1 MADPG
6 AEIIDRWRAVL
17 DVTDNAIVE
26 VDAKGCLV
34 AVNRAAECVLGGAAA
49 ALAGRPVRE
58 AAPGTGL
65 PEMLEKVLETGRLQM
80 DCRMVINGRH
90 LVANLSP
97 VIRDGRVT
105 GAVAVLQDV
114 TEMQHVTEELQSL
127 LERRQL
133 LETILDNAGEG
144 IVMVDEAARITLFN
158 RAYCEFLGVK
168 KEEVLGRHVQDVIEN
183 TRMHAVLKT
192 GQPEVGEVQR
202 IKGHRMICS
211 RIPLKREG
219 KIRAAVGKVMFRDV
233 SDLRTLMKRVDSL
246 QSELEYYKGVLRR
259 HQGTRYCLENIAGNS
274 PRIRELKELVLKVAR
289 NDSTVLIRGES
300 GTGKELFAHALHN
313 ASHRAHRP
321 FVKVN
326 CAAVPESLLE
336 SELFGY
342 GEGAF
347 TGARKGGKVG
357 KFELADGGTIF
368 LDEIGDMPVN
378 MQVKLLRVLQE
389 KEIERLGENRSIRV
403 DVRVVAATNRN
414 LDEMVRQ
421 GLFREDLFYRLN
433 VVVLDI
439 PPLRERKEDIPVL
452 VERLMEKLSWRLG
465 CPRKTLDPATM
476 SRLLDYHWPG
486 NIRELENV
494 LERVLNV
501 VEDNVVT
508 INHLPPYLHKN
519 GDVPGGGDVRSLKK
533 AVEQLEK
540 TMIMR
545 ALEATAGDCLAAARL
560 LQIGKSTF
568 YEKMSRYGIA
578 KSYKDDTAGKVGRRC
593 SLCKARVIPGPLS
606 SGERTG

>member
-1 MADPG
+1 MEVPR
-6 AEIIDRWRAVL
+6 AETINRLQAVL
-17 DVTDNAIVE
+17 DVTSNAIIE
-26 VDAKGCLV
+26 VDSGGRIIN
-34 AVNRAAECVLGGAAA
+34 VNRAAECILSGVATT
-49 ALAGRPVRE
+49 LAGRPVRE
-58 AAPGTGL
+58 VAPGTGL
-65 PEMLEKVLETGRLQM
+65 PEMLEKALETGRLQM
-80 DCRMVINGRH
+80 DCRMVINGKH

-97 VIRDGRVT
+97 IIRDGRVA

-127 LERRQL
+127 QERRQL

-183 TRMHAVLKT
+183 TRMHVVLKT
-192 GQPEVGEVQR
+192 GQPEVGEVQC

-259 HQGTRYCLENIAGNS
+259 HQGTRYCLKNIAGNS
-274 PRIRELKELVLKVAR
+274 PRMRELKELVLKVAR

-313 ASHRAHRP
+313 ASPRAHRP

-326 CAAVPESLLE
+326 CAAVPEGLLE

-342 GEGAF
+342 QEGAF
-347 TGARKGGKVG
+347 TGARKGGKIG

-368 LDEIGDMPVN
+368 LDEIGDMPMN

-389 KEIERLGENRSIRV
+389 KEIVRLGENRPIRI

-414 LDEMVRQ
+414 LDEMVQQ

-452 VERLMEKLSWRLG
+452 VECLMEKLSWRLG
-465 CPRKTLDPATM
+465 CPRKTLDPAAM
-476 SRLLDYHWPG
+476 NCLLAYDWPG

-501 VEDNVVT
+501 VDDNVVT
-508 INHLPPYLHKN
+508 INHLPPYLHRDR
-519 GDVPGGGDVRSLKK
+519 DVPEVLGVRPLKE

-540 TMIMR
+540 TMILR

-568 YEKMSRYGIA
+568 YEKMSRYGIT
-578 KSYKDDTAGKVGRRC
+578 KKLKNNVVRRVGRR
-593 SLCKARVIPGPLS
+593 
-606 SGERTG
+606 